1 MSTVLT
7 QDQIRLTGL
16 SARGYHG
23 VLPSEREEG
32 QLFVVDA
39 ELRLGVRGTAVAA
52 VTDSLRDAVDY
63 SAVAAAIVDVIEGEP
78 VNLIETLAARVADA
92 ALAFEAVREVEVT
105 VHKPQAP
112 LEVAFEDV
120 SMTIVRR
127 SEEDLTAAPSAGR
140 SAFLAAPPAPAAPAA
155 HAAAPPLPE
164 PGAESAA
171 SPVVSSVE
179 EAAAAAPPAV
189 EDSSPLAQELPEAP
203 LAVQVQDALIAGIAP
218 EPPAPADALGAGA
231 VASAVGLA
239 GAAGMAEAVGLLDE
253 DAAVLVQEE
262 AASEDLAAPLT
273 EPAQDEAG
281 QEEVAQESAAS
292 AEPMPADQGGQAP
305 APAPEPAPAPP
316 APRDLLAQTPEQA
329 VEAVIAL
336 GGNVGGVVPALRQ
349 AVSTLRSTPGVTITD
364 VAPLARTA
372 AVVPEGGAEQPDYL
386 NTVVLVTTTLA
397 PRELLA
403 VCQGLEADAGRVR
416 TEPKGPRTLDA
427 DIITYEGVSSTD
439 PELTL
444 PHPAAAQ
451 RAFVLVP
458 WAQADPFAEIGD
470 QSVAALAEVAP
481 DREGVRWLALDWLD
495 SDHLPALPTGQY
507 VAPPL
512 PQEAPVAQ
520 QEAAAAPA
528 PEAPAE
534 PAPAPEPAP
543 VPEPALAP
551 VPEPAPV
558 PESAPEADL
567 AAAPVDEVAPSPE
580 VPAPASASS
589 PAWPA
594 SAVPAPPVPPAP
606 PSTSTPDPAAVP
618 SSETNDTSALTPDPA
633 AFPTAVDADGK
644 EEWAQPLGWD
654 EVIGGRDGQS

>member
-39 ELRLGVRGTAVAA
+39 GLRLGARGTAAAA
-52 VTDSLRDAVDY
+52 VTDCLDDAVDY
-63 SAVAAAIVDVIEGEP
+63 SAVATAIIDVIEGEP
-78 VNLIETLAARVADA
+78 VRLIETLAARVAQA
-92 ALAFEAVREVEVT
+92 VLAFEAVREVEVT

-120 SMTIVRR
+120 SVTIVRR
-127 SEEDLTAAPSAGR
+127 DEDATVPHEPAGGRVDALPALAALAEPASAPVWETAEPAASSPEPAAAPS
-140 SAFLAAPPAPAAPAA
+140 PA
-155 HAAAPPLPE
+155 E
-164 PGAESAA
+164 
-171 SPVVSSVE
+171 
-179 EAAAAAPPAV
+179 
-189 EDSSPLAQELPEAP
+189 ELPEAP
-203 LAVQVQDALIAGIAP
+203 QEVQAQDALAAGLAP

-239 GAAGMAEAVGLLDE
+239 GAAGMAEAAGLLDDDGAAP
-253 DAAVLVQEE
+253 DAVEVPEVAEADAPVEPEGAEPQKDREPGAEE
-262 AASEDLAAPLT
+262 AAPVAEAEPGDQT
-273 EPAQDEAG
+273 EPE
-281 QEEVAQESAAS
+281 
-292 AEPMPADQGGQAP
+292 
-305 APAPEPAPAPP
+305 PAPEPAPALAASPD
-316 APRDLLAQTPEQA
+316 RLAQTPEHPA
-329 VEAVIAL
+329 EVVIAL

-349 AVSTLRSTPGVTITD
+349 AVSTLRSTPGVSVTD

-372 AVVPEGGAEQPDYL
+372 AVVPEGGTEQPDYL
-386 NTVVLVTTTLA
+386 NTVVVATTTLS
-397 PRELLA
+397 PRDLLA

-427 DIITYEGVSSTD
+427 DLITYEGVTSTD
-439 PELTL
+439 PVLTL

-470 QSVAALAEVAP
+470 QSVAALAEEAP

-512 PQEAPVAQ
+512 PPQEPEVPQAPLP
-520 QEAAAAPA
+520 PA
-528 PEAPAE
+528 PQGEDEA
-534 PAPAPEPAP
+534 APAPEPAD
-543 VPEPALAP
+543 AP
-551 VPEPAPV
+551 PPPAPEKPV
-558 PESAPEADL
+558 ASADE
-567 AAAPVDEVAPSPE
+567 AAPRPADSLAHTEGSTTHSVPD
-580 VPAPASASS
+580 PAPA
-589 PAWPA
+589 
-594 SAVPAPPVPPAP
+594 PPAP
-606 PSTSTPDPAAVP
+606 PSACAPEPETPPVPGSPQVLTPEPAAEP
-618 SSETNDTSALTPDPA
+618 EDA
-633 AFPTAVDADGK
+633 AAEADK
-644 EEWAQPLGWD
+644 EWSQPLGWD

>member
-23 VLPSEREEG
+23 MLPGEREEG

-39 ELRLGVRGTAVAA
+39 ELRLGVRGTAVTA

-78 VNLIETLAARVADA
+78 VNLIETLAARVAEA

-120 SMTIVRR
+120 SVTIVRR

-253 DAAVLVQEE
+253 DAAVPVQEE

-386 NTVVLVTTTLA
+386 NTVVLVT
-397 PRELLA
+397 LLRA
-403 VCQGLEADAGRVR
+403 
-416 TEPKGPRTLDA
+416 
-427 DIITYEGVSSTD
+427 SSW
-439 PELTL
+439 PCARAWRLM
-444 PHPAAAQ
+444 PAAC
-451 RAFVLVP
+451 
-458 WAQADPFAEIGD
+458 
-470 QSVAALAEVAP
+470 
-481 DREGVRWLALDWLD
+481 
-495 SDHLPALPTGQY
+495 
-507 VAPPL
+507 
-512 PQEAPVAQ
+512 
-520 QEAAAAPA
+520 
-528 PEAPAE
+528 
-534 PAPAPEPAP
+534 
-543 VPEPALAP
+543 
-551 VPEPAPV
+551 
-558 PESAPEADL
+558 
-567 AAAPVDEVAPSPE
+567 APSPR
-580 VPAPASASS
+580 VRAPWTRTSLPTRVCPRPTPSSRCRILLPPSAPLSWCPGPRQIPSLRSGTSPWPPWQRSLLTVRVCVGSPWTGWTPTTCLPCRPASTWRRRCPRRPQWLSRRQLRRPLPRRLPSLPLPLSLHPCQS
-589 PAWPA
+589 PH
-594 SAVPAPPVPPAP
+594 S
-606 PSTSTPDPAAVP
+606 
-618 SSETNDTSALTPDPA
+618 
-633 AFPTAVDADGK
+633 
-644 EEWAQPLGWD
+644 
-654 EVIGGRDGQS
+654 RQSRSLLRFQSLRLRRILSPHPRRSRHARS